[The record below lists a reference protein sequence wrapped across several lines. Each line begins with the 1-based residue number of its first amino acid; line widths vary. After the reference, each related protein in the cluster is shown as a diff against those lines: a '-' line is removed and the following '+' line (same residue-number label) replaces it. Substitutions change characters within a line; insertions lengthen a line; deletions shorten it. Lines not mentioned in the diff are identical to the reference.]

1 MLSRESLFF
10 SEEMMENKYPCADDC
25 ETGNDNPFDTV
36 ILDDDMDD
44 FILWCDATIKEW
56 GDK

>member
-10 SEEMMENKYPCADDC
+10 SEELMENKYPCADDC

-56 GDK
+56 G